1 MTTKV
6 ISPQCKDC
14 HSRKR
19 VVNFKSGG
27 DVAKLQH
34 CSGASVSVSL
44 KTLTAHPGFI
54 EITNEHVCCNILSP
68 HSLKSPSEDDLP
80 GLQTAEVS

>member
-1 MTTKV
+1 M

-19 VVNFKSGG
+19 VINFKSGD

-34 CSGASVSVSL
+34 CSGVSVSE
-44 KTLTAHPGFI
+44 KNADCTSWVYRNN
-54 EITNEHVCCNILSP
+54 NERVCCNILSP

-80 GLQTAEVS
+80 GLQTAEVP